1 MGPDHFSNASQN
13 QQMEPRKASGDFQR
27 NLNTALLTLCVMG
40 IGWVLKEVN
49 NLDSRMA
56 AQEMSRTADRE
67 DIIEMNKAMNEQSKI
82 IESMDLRLSR
92 VETIQ
97 AEKAIKQ

>member
-1 MGPDHFSNASQN
+1 
-13 QQMEPRKASGDFQR
+13 MEPKRASGDIQR
-27 NLNTALLTLCVMG
+27 NLNTILLSLCVMG

-56 AQEMSRTADRE
+56 AQEFSRGADHETIVEMS
-67 DIIEMNKAMNEQSKI
+67 KAMNDQSKVI
-82 IESMDLRLSR
+82 SGIDIRLNR

-97 AEKAIKQ
+97 SDKNVKQ

>member
-1 MGPDHFSNASQN
+1 
-13 QQMEPRKASGDFQR
+13 MEPRKATGDIQK
-27 NLNTALLTLCVMG
+27 NINTILLSLCVMG

-56 AQEMSRTADRE
+56 TQEFSRGADHE
-67 DIIEMNKAMNEQSKI
+67 AILEMNKAMNEQSKLI
-82 IESMDLRLSR
+82 GTIDLRLLR

-97 AEKAIKQ
+97 SEKTSKQ

>member
-1 MGPDHFSNASQN
+1 
-13 QQMEPRKASGDFQR
+13 MEPRKTSGDFQK

-56 AQEMSRTADRE
+56 AQEFSRNADHE
-67 DIIEMNKAMNEQSKI
+67 AIIEINKAMNDQSKVI
-82 IESMDLRLSR
+82 GSIDIRLNR

-97 AEKAIKQ
+97 ADKNQKQ

>member
-1 MGPDHFSNASQN
+1 
-13 QQMEPRKASGDFQR
+13 MEPRKASGDFQR

>member
-1 MGPDHFSNASQN
+1 
-13 QQMEPRKASGDFQR
+13 MEPRKTTGDFQR

-56 AQEMSRTADRE
+56 AQEFSRGADHE
-67 DIIEMNKAMNEQSKI
+67 AIIEMNKAMNDQSKVI
-82 IESMDLRLSR
+82 GGIDLRLNR

-97 AEKAIKQ
+97 AEKALKQ